1 MRSAKPLSTLALG
14 ALLAPLLAGCTSPSE
29 LGRPEWARVVLT
41 SSAALSMELL
51 VSQNFLVSEQS
62 VQLIDF
68 TVDTVSVP
76 FDKTYDLGAPAR
88 FYVQAKNLSEQ
99 TIIVRFK
106 VVLEPRT
113 WMDENKTLAPGEKAE
128 FVYRYN
134 EPVFY

>member
-1 MRSAKPLSTLALG
+1 
-14 ALLAPLLAGCTSPSE
+14 
-29 LGRPEWARVVLT
+29 
-41 SSAALSMELL
+41 MELL
-51 VSQNFLVSEQS
+51 VSQNFLVSEEA

-76 FDKTYDLGAPAR
+76 FDQTYGLGAPAR
-88 FYVQAKNLSEQ
+88 FYVQAKNISEQ